1 VSCEFEY
8 LPRTEGVSSIA
19 IKKHIS
25 SSDSL
30 SSMARVDSGY
40 LPSPGMSPSG
50 SASYDNV
57 NRRIAERIL
66 DEKDKEEW
74 KDSYELDEE
83 KEGRKEGRAGRAP
96 RTRVF
101 F

>member
-1 VSCEFEY
+1 M
-8 LPRTEGVSSIA
+8 T
-19 IKKHIS
+19 
-25 SSDSL
+25 
-30 SSMARVDSGY
+30 RVDSGY

-83 KEGRKEGRAGRAP
+83 KEGRKEGRKSRKSP
-96 RTRVF
+96 EDKSVF
-101 F
+101 LADFCSAFALLCFALPCPGSPWL